1 MIISIREV
9 MAKVSKMIMFINN
22 LHPDGKTELPGGER
36 KDAANKVARAAV
48 SRVDQTFAL
57 SVCHQ

>member
-1 MIISIREV
+1 MLKQDDHVDQQPSC
-9 MAKVSKMIMFINN
+9 S
-22 LHPDGKTELPGGER
+22 KTEIPGGER
-36 KDAANKVARAAV
+36 EDAANKVARAAV